1 MQCKK
6 LYIYI
11 YIHERGSLVELD
23 RHRQDWNI
31 KMVFQ

>member
-1 MQCKK
+1 MQCNKF
-6 LYIYI
+6 YIYI
-11 YIHERGSLVELD
+11 YERGSLVELD

>member
-6 LYIYI
+6 LYIY
-11 YIHERGSLVELD
+11 ERGSLVELD